1 MVLSL
6 TCDSVHL
13 IAAYYSF
20 YLPQKDERLS
30 WLRTYSKQFTHISGH
45 PSAVGQAQIRE
56 SSLVKDRRSTT
67 VPRSQLQNPNG
78 QTNWCKKLVS
88 PCLHS
93 PILLLKN
100 MLTNWWVLPD
110 VKWRWSS
117 ANGKQQKHL
126 RYFQLQNC
134 HPAVEYPDDERH
146 KINYRSKT

>member
-56 SSLVKDRRSTT
+56 SSLVNDRRSTT

-78 QTNWCKKLVS
+78 QTNWCKKTRFTLFT
-88 PCLHS
+88 
-93 PILLLKN
+93 
-100 MLTNWWVLPD
+100 LTNFAAEKYVDKLVGVTRCEVEVIISKRQATETFTLLSAAKLPPSCWISR
-110 VKWRWSS
+110 WR
-117 ANGKQQKHL
+117 KT
-126 RYFQLQNC
+126 QN
-134 HPAVEYPDDERH
+134 
-146 KINYRSKT
+146 